1 MEVPRPHPH
10 LACYTFD
17 LPAVTLIGRE
27 NTARQSLSFVTI
39 QKRVAGLFYQQPF
52 RCRSGGTKTLEQ
64 SYTAEN
70 NDRQNFS
77 VFEGSL
83 VDLCLPL

>member
-52 RCRSGGTKTLEQ
+52 PCRSGGTRTPNPRIKSPLLYQ
-64 SYTAEN
+64 LSY
-70 NDRQNFS
+70 
-77 VFEGSL
+77 GP
-83 VDLCLPL
+83 VDL

>member
-39 QKRVAGLFYQQPF
+39 QKKG
-52 RCRSGGTKTLEQ
+52 CRPILPATL
-64 SYTAEN
+64 
-70 NDRQNFS
+70 
-77 VFEGSL
+77 SL
-83 VDLCLPL
+83 